1 MSICDACK
9 GCGETREVHEF
20 WGDEVVRREACAA
33 CYGTGSTHS
42 KEIRAALLQLRE
54 RHPQWGWAVNKN
66 GVICGEREGVATCSV
81 HQVSG
86 GGWLATVTVWPLE
99 DAEDGE
105 SVSQGVVRAFEEAR
119 RAAGVEVVR

>member
-1 MSICDACK
+1 MTDC
-9 GCGETREVHEF
+9 
-20 WGDEVVRREACAA
+20 
-33 CYGTGSTHS
+33 THS
-42 KEIRAALLQLRE
+42 PEVMAALAQLRDK
-54 RHPQWGWAVNKN
+54 HPQWGWAVNKN

-81 HQVSG
+81 HQVSGG

-119 RAAGVEVVR
+119 RAAGVEVVK